1 MTEQSLFFE
10 QVRQHQPRS
19 AVILGSG
26 LSLAVSSVQAVA
38 VLPYGR
44 ISNFAS
50 TTVQGHRGQLVLG
63 IWKSTPVLV
72 CFGRVHFY
80 EGQAWE
86 RLTKLIDVIAD
97 FGVER
102 LTLTNA
108 AGGLRSDLSPGDLM
122 AIRGHIALLNAESW
136 KTPEID
142 TIPYHRIAANLPVG
156 IYAGLTGPCY
166 ETPAEI
172 RALANMGADAVGMST
187 VMEARRA
194 AERGLSVAAV
204 SCITNKAAGLSDSL
218 LSHHDV
224 EATAKLAVA
233 QLQVVLESLL

>member
-1 MTEQSLFFE
+1 MTDESQFFE
-10 QVRQHQPRS
+10 QVRHYRPQS

-26 LSLAVSSVQAVA
+26 LSLAVSEVRTLAT
-38 VLPYGR
+38 LPYSQ

-50 TTVQGHRGQLVLG
+50 TSVKGHRGQLVLG
-63 IWKSTPVLV
+63 FWKISPVLV

-80 EGQAWE
+80 EGHSWD
-86 RLTKLIDVIAD
+86 RVTKLVDLLAD
-97 FGVER
+97 LGVER

-108 AGGLRSDLSPGDLM
+108 AGGLRSDLNPGDLM
-122 AIRGHIALLNAESW
+122 AIRGHLELLDRESW
-136 KTPEID
+136 KSPLIETKH
-142 TIPYHRIAANLPVG
+142 YHRIAANLPVG
-156 IYAGLTGPCY
+156 VYAGLTGPCY

-172 RALANMGADAVGMST
+172 RALAKMGVDAVGMST

-204 SCITNKAAGLSDSL
+204 SCITNKAAGLSDSV

-224 EATAKLAVA
+224 EATAKLAVVR
-233 QLQVVLESLL
+233 LQEVLESLL

>member
-1 MTEQSLFFE
+1 MTEERPFFE
-10 QVRQHQPRS
+10 QVRHHQPRS

-26 LSLAVSSVQAVA
+26 LSLAVSTVQTIAT
-38 VLPYGR
+38 LPYSR
-44 ISNFAS
+44 ISNFAN

-63 IWKSTPVLV
+63 TWNSKPVLI

-80 EGQAWE
+80 EGHGWD
-86 RLTKLIDVIAD
+86 RVTKLVDLLAD
-97 FGVER
+97 FGTER

-108 AGGLRSDLSPGDLM
+108 AGGLRGDLNPGDLM

-136 KTPEID
+136 KKAEIETTP
-142 TIPYHRIAANLPVG
+142 YQRCAANLPVG

-172 RALANMGADAVGMST
+172 RALSMMGADAVGMST
-187 VMEARRA
+187 VVEARRA
-194 AERGLSVAAV
+194 TERGLNVAAV
-204 SCITNKAAGLSDSL
+204 SCITNKAAGLSDNL

-233 QLQVVLESLL
+233 RLQQVLESLL